1 MSRAD
6 GQESKAG
13 DRKAEEMS
21 RYSQR
26 SERETRGG
34 ECQSHFAQVE
44 NLRSRDGGALPPAQ
58 SPPMTTM
65 SLLHVGQLQRL

>member
-1 MSRAD
+1 MSQGD
-6 GQESKAG
+6 GEESKVG

-21 RYSQR
+21 RYSER
-26 SERETRGG
+26 SERETRAG

-44 NLRSRDGGALPPAQ
+44 NLRSRDGGAPPPAQ

>member
-1 MSRAD
+1 MSWVD

-21 RYSQR
+21 KYSQR

-34 ECQSHFAQVE
+34 ECQSRFAQME
-44 NLRSRDGGALPPAQ
+44 NLRSRDGGAPPPVQ
-58 SPPMTTM
+58 SPPMITM

>member
-6 GQESKAG
+6 GHESKAG

-26 SERETRGG
+26 IEKETGGG
-34 ECQSHFAQVE
+34 ECQSRFAQME
-44 NLRSRDGGALPPAQ
+44 NLTSRDGGTSPPVQ
-58 SPPMTTM
+58 SPPTTTM
-65 SLLHVGQLQRL
+65 SLLHVGQLQGL